1 MVKIMNKILIIDD
14 QKPIRN
20 ALREILEY
28 EKYVVDEASEGR
40 MALKMIKNYPY
51 DLIFCD
57 IKMPQID
64 GIELLKKVTELKF
77 LNPIIMISG
86 HGDIETAVQT
96 LKLGAYDYIE
106 KPLDLN
112 RVLTSVKNAFELLKN
127 KVEII
132 NNPSEIKNADGIILP
147 GVGAFGNA
155 IKNLQELRL
164 IEPIKEAVIEKKVP
178 LLGICLGMQILTEK
192 SQEGKLN
199 GLGWISGE
207 AKKFKADQDIKVPH
221 MGWNYVEVN
230 KNSKLSNGLSHDSKF
245 YFVHSYYVNVK
256 NNEESAMKTN
266 YSLEFDSAIEKDNI
280 FGVQFHPE
288 KSHKYGMQLLKNFSD
303 V

>member
-1 MVKIMNKILIIDD
+1 
-14 QKPIRN
+14 
-20 ALREILEY
+20 
-28 EKYVVDEASEGR
+28 
-40 MALKMIKNYPY
+40 
-51 DLIFCD
+51 
-57 IKMPQID
+57 
-64 GIELLKKVTELKF
+64 
-77 LNPIIMISG
+77 
-86 HGDIETAVQT
+86 
-96 LKLGAYDYIE
+96 
-106 KPLDLN
+106 
-112 RVLTSVKNAFELLKN
+112 
-127 KVEII
+127 
-132 NNPSEIKNADGIILP
+132 
-147 GVGAFGNA
+147 
-155 IKNLQELRL
+155 
-164 IEPIKEAVIEKKVP
+164 
-178 LLGICLGMQILTEK
+178 MQILTEK
-192 SQEGKLN
+192 SQEGKLR

-256 NNEESAMKTN
+256 NNEESSMKTN